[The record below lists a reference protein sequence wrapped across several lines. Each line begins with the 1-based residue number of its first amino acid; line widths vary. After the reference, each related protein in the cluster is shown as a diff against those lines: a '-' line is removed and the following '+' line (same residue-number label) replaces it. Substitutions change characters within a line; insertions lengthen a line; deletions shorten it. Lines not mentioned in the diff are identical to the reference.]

1 MRKNNALFFGLAL
14 IAFSSV
20 SCFAADTVGDLKAI
34 QAKTILAQAEAAQ
47 YKAEADRNDYR
58 VKSQN
63 PGSSIENTSPIMP
76 GVSPM
81 VSPSVGAGKSTAK
94 TEEPD
99 PVVRA
104 VYGAN
109 GNMIVTLMYASGA
122 KYDAV
127 EGDTVPGN
135 FKIQSISM
143 NKVLAS
149 KNGRS
154 RSLVFSDSAPIM
166 PSAVS
171 NSGSD
176 AKFPLNAMPI
186 N

>member
-1 MRKNNALFFGLAL
+1 MRKNNALIFGLAL
-14 IAFSSV
+14 IAV
-20 SCFAADTVGDLKAI
+20 NCFAAETVGDLKTI
-34 QAKTILAQAEAAQ
+34 QAKTILVQAEAAQ
-47 YKAEADRNDYR
+47 YKAETERNEYLE
-58 VKSQN
+58 KSQT
-63 PGSSIENTSPIMP
+63 PGSSVTSSPSIMP

-81 VSPSVGAGKSTAK
+81 VNPSMGTAKSTAK
-94 TEEPD
+94 VEEPD

-122 KYDAV
+122 KYDAA
-127 EGDTVPGN
+127 EGDTAPGG

-143 NKVLAS
+143 SKVLAT
-149 KNGRS
+149 KNGHS

-166 PSAVS
+166 PSAAS
-171 NSGSD
+171 NGGSD
-176 AKFPLNAMPI
+176 PKFPINAMPI